1 MDTLYDTI
9 LILDFG
15 SQYTHLIARRIR
27 ECGVYCELMACN
39 TPISSLAFV
48 PKGII
53 LSGGPYSVYSADAPH
68 IDPKIWDLKVPVLG
82 ICYGLQE
89 IAWNR
94 GGQVI
99 ASDKKEYGKAEISKI
114 KDSPLFQGLDGD
126 MTVWMSHGDQLSVL
140 PPGFE
145 AVAVTSTAPLAAIH
159 NITEKIFGIQF
170 HPEVTHTP
178 QGKRMLE
185 NFVVNICKVEANW
198 TMVGYDLLIIR
209 ILLLIKK

>member
-1 MDTLYDTI
+1 MDTFYDTI

-27 ECGVYCELMACN
+27 ECGVYCELVACT
-39 TPISSLAFV
+39 TPISSLTFI

-53 LSGGPYSVYSADAPH
+53 LSGGPYSVYSKDAPH
-68 IDPKIWDLKVPVLG
+68 MDPKIWDLKVPVLG

-99 ASDKKEYGKAEISKI
+99 ASDKKEYGKADISKK
-114 KDSPLFQGLDGD
+114 KDCALFDGLEKEF
-126 MTVWMSHGDQLSVL
+126 TVWMSHGDQLSVI
-140 PPGFE
+140 PSGFE
-145 AVAVTSTAPLAAIH
+145 VVAATPTAPFAAIH
-159 NITEKIFGIQF
+159 NLKELIFGIQF

-178 QGKRMLE
+178 QGKRILE
-185 NFVVNICKVEANW
+185 NFVKICNANANW
-198 TMVGYDLLIIR
+198 TMVYNGNLRLGFIC
-209 ILLLIKK
+209 

>member
-27 ECGVYCELMACN
+27 ECGVYCELLACN
-39 TPISSLAFV
+39 TPISSLTFN

-53 LSGGPYSVYSADAPH
+53 LSGGPYSVYSPDAPH

-94 GGQVI
+94 GGKVV
-99 ASDKKEYGKAEISKI
+99 ASDKKEYGKADISKI
-114 KDSPLFQGLDGD
+114 KDCPLFDGIQGD

-140 PPGFE
+140 PSGFE
-145 AVAVTSTAPLAAIH
+145 AVAVTSTAPFAAIH
-159 NITEKIFGIQF
+159 NINEMIFGIQF

-178 QGKRMLE
+178 QGKKLLG
-185 NFVVNICKVEANW
+185 NFVLNICGAKANW
-198 TMVGYDLLIIR
+198 TMVYFMNVYP
-209 ILLLIKK
+209 